1 MLGKKRPPRPKSG
14 HSGLARTPAAAPVKG
29 VEGSALTI
37 DRLAHDGRGIA
48 HNAAGK
54 TVFVEKALPGET
66 VEAAV
71 HIQRKRFDEAHVK
84 ALLTRSE
91 KRVTPPCPY
100 FERCGGCDL
109 QHLALTAQREHKRQV
124 VEELFARQAMTLPDV
139 TLLDGDTEHYRRRA
153 RLGVRVDGQ
162 ENVLLG
168 FRAAGSHR
176 LVNIEHCHVLVPEL
190 SGLIAPLKA
199 LLDTLSAPRQ
209 VGHLELIKPLGAPV
223 VLVRQ
228 LKANAQ
234 DTAAWRDFALA
245 QGVSVGAFVGREN
258 ATLEWFV
265 EVPVLEDELGLGASV
280 VDQKAPVNVTLG
292 FEPGDFLQV
301 NQQVN
306 QRMVNQVLEWLTPTL
321 ASSPAP
327 HVLDLFAGI
336 GNFSVPLALSGASV
350 HAVEG
355 SQDMVERIEQ
365 NAARHGLELVARQAD
380 LNREASVAALF
391 EGDEAIEAVVLDPPR
406 DGAEAICQALGRHR
420 VPSVVYISCDPA
432 TLARDAAHLSS
443 QGYRMAAVAVADM
456 FVHTAHIETMVLFE
470 YRG

>member
-1 MLGKKRPPRPKSG
+1 MLGKKRPSRPKSG
-14 HSGLARTPAAAPVKG
+14 HSGLARTPAAAPIKG
-29 VEGSALTI
+29 ADGTALTI
-37 DRLAHDGRGIA
+37 GRLAHDGRGIA
-48 HNAAGK
+48 HDAAGK
-54 TVFVEKALPGET
+54 TVFVEQALPGET

-71 HIQRKRFDEAHVK
+71 HTQRKRFDEAHIK

-91 KRVTPPCPY
+91 NRVTPPCPY

-109 QHLALTAQREHKRQV
+109 QHLALPAQREHKRQV
-124 VEELFARQAMTLPDV
+124 VKELFARQGMTLSEITP
-139 TLLDGDTEHYRRRA
+139 LDGDTEHYRRRA

-176 LVNIEHCHVLVPEL
+176 LVNIAHCHVLVAEL
-190 SGLIAPLKA
+190 SSLIAPLKG

-209 VGHLELIKPLGAPV
+209 VGHLELIKPAGAPV

-234 DTAAWRDFALA
+234 DAAAWRAFAFE

-258 ATLEWFV
+258 ATLEWYG
-265 EVPVLEDELGLGASV
+265 EAPALEDELYLDPDGV
-280 VDQKAPVNVTLG
+280 EQEPPPNVTLG

-327 HVLDLFAGI
+327 RVLDLFAGI
-336 GNFSVPLALSGASV
+336 GNFSVPLALKGANV

-355 SQDMVERIEQ
+355 SQTMVARIEQ
-365 NAARHGLELVARQAD
+365 NAARHGLDIAALQAD
-380 LNREASVAALF
+380 LSREASVAALF
-391 EGDEAIEAVVLDPPR
+391 EDDQGVDAVVLDPPR
-406 DGAEAICQALGRHR
+406 DGAEAICRALGRYR
-420 VPSVVYISCDPA
+420 VPRVVYISCDPA
-432 TLARDAAHLSS
+432 TLARDAAHLLS
-443 QGYRMAAVAVADM
+443 QGYREAAVALADM
-456 FVHTAHIETMVLFE
+456 FVHTAHVETMVLFE